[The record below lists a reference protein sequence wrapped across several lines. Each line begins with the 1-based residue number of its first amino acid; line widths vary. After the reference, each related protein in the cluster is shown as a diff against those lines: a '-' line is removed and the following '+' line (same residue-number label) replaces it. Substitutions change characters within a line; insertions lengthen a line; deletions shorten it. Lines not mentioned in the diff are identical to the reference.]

1 MGERSGACVG
11 VVSTVA
17 RLPCLACTARGAAV
31 VGVVDGWLVAGG
43 TCLSC
48 FGAGWSAKVLAA
60 ACNVRWDEPAALPS
74 LPRFLCSPFGFA
86 SSLHCVFACLC
97 ASLSWRVCRRA
108 LHGTCA
114 GVWGVPGGDVVVTSL
129 GGRLAPARLS
139 AGRQGPGW
147 GGLPFWLFDGWRRW
161 AGVDGC
167 RVTGTHRTTMAPRRV
182 RHVNSVLA
190 AVAVLV
196 CHWSGV
202 EGGWATSLG
211 LYAGLVWCGRATA
224 SACSADGRSYG
235 RGSGGWGG
243 HAAVRCGCGGLW
255 TGGGVVGRGTSN

>member
-1 MGERSGACVG
+1 MRHLRGRRVHGCPASLPG
-11 VVSTVA
+11 VYSSWC
-17 RLPCLACTARGAAV
+17 RCGGGGGCV
-31 VGVVDGWLVAGG
+31 VGGGRYLLVLFGG
-43 TCLSC
+43 
-48 FGAGWSAKVLAA
+48 GRGAKVLAA
-60 ACNVRWDEPAALPS
+60 ACNVRWGEPAALPC
-74 LPRFLCSPFGFA
+74 LDRFLCFRFGFA

-97 ASLSWRVCRRA
+97 ASLSGRVCRRS
-108 LHGTCA
+108 LHGVCA
-114 GVWGVPGGDVVVTSL
+114 GVWVVPGADVVVTSL

-147 GGLPFWLFDGWRRW
+147 GDFPFWLFDGWRRR
-161 AGVDGC
+161 AGVDGY

-190 AVAVLV
+190 AAAVSV
-196 CHWSGV
+196 CHWLGV
-202 EGGWATSLG
+202 EGGWGTSLG
-211 LYAGLVWCGRATA
+211 LYAGLVWCGWAAA
-224 SACSADGRSYG
+224 SAYSADGRPYG